1 MKILYF
7 AWVREKIGKSQEELE
22 IPDAVKTVA
31 DLILWLETKGP
42 EYEAAFANKETINS
56 AINQSHVDHSTQLN
70 NANEIAFFPPVT
82 GG

>member
-22 IPDAVKTVA
+22 IPNSVSTVA
-31 DLILWLETKGP
+31 DLISWLETKGP
-42 EYEAAFANKETINS
+42 EYRAAFENKETNNS
-56 AINQSHVDHSTQLN
+56 AIKQSHVDHRTPLN
-70 NANEIAFFPPVT
+70 NASEIAFFPPVT